1 MENNQYHNSANILS
15 FLYGYRKW
23 LIIITVLG
31 AIVSAG
37 GSLMLDNYFMGKVV
51 LYPSATNSISESL
64 LKENYGKAN
73 VLEFGEEEQAEQL
86 LQILNSAVIRDRV
99 VEEYDLMQHYE
110 IDSTDQFK
118 RTKLFKKYAQNF
130 NFKRNEYMAVEIE
143 VYDTDPQKA
152 ADMANTVAF
161 LLDSVKTEIHRSRSM
176 KGFEIVKGKYED
188 LKKDI
193 TKMEEELSV
202 IMQKGVLNVETQSE
216 AYSTEYAKAIS
227 AGKRKVA
234 NEIKGKMDSISKYGS
249 AYLSLTEGIQ
259 NERLQLTTIKAK
271 YEEAKVDAY
280 EKLPN
285 FFQTD
290 VAYKPEKKAKPKRS
304 IIVIVA
310 TFSVFVLACLFLIIR
325 EEVKILNQAK
335 PE

>member
-1 MENNQYHNSANILS
+1 MENNQYHNSANILA
-15 FLYGYRKW
+15 FLYGHRKW
-23 LIIITVLG
+23 LIIVTLVG
-31 AIVSAG
+31 AILSAG

-86 LQILNSAVIRDRV
+86 LQILNSAVIRDRIV
-99 VEEYDLMQHYE
+99 KKYDLMNHYE
-110 IDSTDQFK
+110 IDSEDKYK
-118 RTKLFKKYAQNF
+118 RTKLFKQYAENF
-130 NFKRNEYMAVEIE
+130 NFKRNEYQAVEIE
-143 VYDTDPQKA
+143 VFDTDPQMA
-152 ADMANTVAF
+152 ADMANDVAF

-176 KGFEIVKGKYED
+176 KGYEIVKKKYED
-188 LKKDI
+188 LKNDI
-193 TKMEEELSV
+193 TKMEEELAVVMS
-202 IMQKGVLNVETQSE
+202 KGVLNVETQSE
-216 AYSTEYAKAIS
+216 AYSSEYAKAIS

-234 NEIKGKMDSISKYGS
+234 AEIKEKMDSISKYGS

-271 YEEAKVDAY
+271 FEEAKVDAF

-290 VAYKPEKKAKPKRS
+290 KAYKPEKKAKPKRS
-304 IIVIVA
+304 IIVVVA
-310 TFSVFVLACLFLIIR
+310 TFSVFIFACLFLIIR
-325 EEVKILNQAK
+325 EEVRVLNQAK
-335 PE
+335 QD

>member
-23 LIIITVLG
+23 LIIVTILG
-31 AIVSAG
+31 AIISAG

-99 VEEYDLMQHYE
+99 VKEYDLMHHYE

-176 KGFEIVKGKYED
+176 KGYEIVKRKYED
-188 LKKDI
+188 LKEDI
-193 TKMEEELSV
+193 TKMEGELSE

-290 VAYKPEKKAKPKRS
+290 VAYMPEKKAKPKRS

-310 TFSVFVLACLFLIIR
+310 TFSVFVFACLFLIIR
-325 EEVKILNQAK
+325 EEVKILNQVK